1 MRGPGQPES
10 GVPLGPVAPSCP
22 SVPGGPCGPVAPV
35 TCCSP
40 CLQPF
45 SRTTTAFLCWQNTT
59 AASDR
64 TDATSATTTAT
75 RRRLLLA
82 EHASDPIPI
91 LLSNPARMARSG
103 GAHGSTTPA
112 QPRGSRQSMTW
123 GATEPAYLDNN
134 RAAAAPG
141 PGDGRALQAGELHD
155 PVVAGSTT

>member
-1 MRGPGQPES
+1 
-10 GVPLGPVAPSCP
+10 
-22 SVPGGPCGPVAPV
+22 
-35 TCCSP
+35 
-40 CLQPF
+40 
-45 SRTTTAFLCWQNTT
+45 FLCWQNTT

-112 QPRGSRQSMTW
+112 QPRGSRQSVRW
-123 GATEPAYLDNN
+123 GATEPASLDNN
-134 RAAAAPG
+134 PAGAARVRVTAGRYRQANFTTQLLRCRPRRRPRSRRG
-141 PGDGRALQAGELHD
+141 VGRGRAKWVE
-155 PVVAGSTT
+155 